1 MSAAD
6 RELRRIPL
14 ALLPS
19 PLMPLERLSRHLGT
33 AALYMKRDDLLGRI
47 LGGNKLRK
55 LEYILP
61 EAVEQK
67 ADTLITT
74 GSFESNHVC
83 LTAAAARMLGLQPVL
98 VLMGDPR
105 RVQPP
110 ANRRLSAMLE
120 AAVHVVEYRE
130 DDPADRAALSDRVAA
145 KVDELTAAVRARGGR
160 PFLVPGG
167 GCCVAGA
174 ASFAD
179 AFDELH
185 RQMADLGIEAYDL
198 ALAVGTGSTFAG
210 LWCGIA
216 RKGADV
222 ALRGVS
228 IARRNP
234 RCATMALEALQEAAR
249 SLDIEPPPD
258 AAALAIDDAFIGDGY
273 GKPTPECHQAIALL
287 LRHEG
292 VLLDPVYTGKA
303 MSAVLSHIREG
314 KLGHRPLVFWHT
326 GGTAGLF
333 DLLPKLEA
341 Q

>member
-1 MSAAD
+1 MSPAR
-6 RELRRIPL
+6 RELQRIPL

-33 AALYMKRDDLLGRI
+33 GALYMKRDDLLGRI

-61 EAVEQK
+61 QAVEQH

-83 LTAAAARMLGLQPVL
+83 LTAAAARMLGMQPVL

-105 RVQPP
+105 GLQLTT
-110 ANRRLSAMLE
+110 NRRVSALLE
-120 AAVHVVEYRE
+120 AEVHVVEYRE
-130 DDPADRAALSDRVAA
+130 DDPADRSALSDRVAA
-145 KVDELTAAVRARGGR
+145 KVDEVTATVQARGGR
-160 PFLVPGG
+160 PFFVPGG
-167 GCCVAGA
+167 GCCPAGA
-174 ASFAD
+174 TSFAD

-185 RQMADLGIEAYDL
+185 RQMTDLGTEAYDL
-198 ALAVGTGSTFAG
+198 ALTVGTGSTFAG

-228 IARRNP
+228 IARKNP
-234 RCATMALEALQEAAR
+234 RCATMTLEALREAAR
-249 SLDIEPPPD
+249 SLGIEPPPD
-258 AAALAIDDAFIGDGY
+258 AGVLGIDDAFLGDGY
-273 GKPTPECHQAIALL
+273 GKPTPQCRQAIALL

-303 MSAVLSHIREG
+303 MSGVLSYIREG
-314 KLGHRPLVFWHT
+314 KLGRRPLVFWHT
-326 GGTAGLF
+326 GGVAGTF
-333 DLLPKLEA
+333 DMLHESEA
-341 Q
+341 R